1 MLLKSTPEDDIADRL
16 KLWRKSVMEMTQEQ
30 FAEAT
35 GVHLSAIRK
44 YEKRHS
50 VPSSESLLSIARTGV
65 DLHWLLTGKGDM
77 RAPTSSDD
85 DEAKTEA
92 DAEMVS
98 RLKAIEGLLNG
109 LQGEKR
115 SAVLE
120 EIFSRVHEAKR
131 VADLEALLGEYQ
143 RKRA

>member
-1 MLLKSTPEDDIADRL
+1 MKSSPEDDIADRL

-30 FAEAT
+30 FAETT

-44 YEKRHS
+44 YENRHS
-50 VPSSESLLSIARTGV
+50 VPSSESLLSIASTGV

-77 RAPTSSDD
+77 RAPESSDD

-98 RLKAIEGLLNG
+98 RLKAIEGLLIG
-109 LQGEKR
+109 LQDEKR
-115 SAVLE
+115 SSVLE

-131 VADLEALLGEYQ
+131 VADLEALVGKLQ

>member
-1 MLLKSTPEDDIADRL
+1 
-16 KLWRKSVMEMTQEQ
+16 
-30 FAEAT
+30 
-35 GVHLSAIRK
+35 
-44 YEKRHS
+44 
-50 VPSSESLLSIARTGV
+50 
-65 DLHWLLTGKGDM
+65 
-77 RAPTSSDD
+77 
-85 DEAKTEA
+85 
-92 DAEMVS
+92 MVS

>member
-1 MLLKSTPEDDIADRL
+1 MKSTPEADIADRL
-16 KLWRKSVMEMTQEQ
+16 KLWRKSVMEMTQEE
-30 FAEAT
+30 FADTT

-44 YEKRHS
+44 YENRHS
-50 VPSSESLLSIARTGV
+50 VPSSESLLSIASTGV
-65 DLHWLLTGKGDM
+65 DLHWLLTGRGDM
-77 RAPTSSDD
+77 RAPTSSGD

-92 DAEMVS
+92 DAVMVS

-109 LQGEKR
+109 LEDEKR
-115 SAVLE
+115 SAVLK

-131 VADLEALLGEYQ
+131 VADLEALVGKLQ

>member
-1 MLLKSTPEDDIADRL
+1 MKSTPEDDIADRL
-16 KLWRKSVMEMTQEQ
+16 KLWRKSVMDMTQEQ
-30 FAEAT
+30 FAETT

-44 YEKRHS
+44 YENRHS
-50 VPSSESLLSIARTGV
+50 VPSSESLLSIASTGV

-77 RAPTSSDD
+77 RAPESSDD

-98 RLKAIEGLLNG
+98 RLKAIEGLLIG
-109 LQGEKR
+109 LQDEKR
-115 SAVLE
+115 SSVLE

-131 VADLEALLGEYQ
+131 VADLEALVGKLQ

>member
-16 KLWRKSVMEMTQEQ
+16 KLWRKSVMDMTQEQ
-30 FAEAT
+30 FAETT

-44 YEKRHS
+44 YENRHS
-50 VPSSESLLSIARTGV
+50 VPSSESLLSIASTGV

-77 RAPTSSDD
+77 RAPTGSDD
-85 DEAKTEA
+85 DEAKTES

-98 RLKAIEGLLNG
+98 RLRAIEGLLNG
-109 LQGEKR
+109 LQDEKR

-131 VADLEALLGEYQ
+131 VADLEALVGKLQ

>member
-1 MLLKSTPEDDIADRL
+1 MKSTSEDDIAHRL
-16 KLWRKSVMEMTQEQ
+16 KLWRKRVMKMTQER
-30 FAEAT
+30 FANAT

-44 YEKRHS
+44 YENRHS
-50 VPSSESLLSIARTGV
+50 VPSSESLLAIASTGV

-85 DEAKTEA
+85 DQAKTEA
-92 DAEMVS
+92 EAELVS

-109 LQGEKR
+109 LQDEKR

-120 EIFSRVHEAKR
+120 EIFSRVREAKR
-131 VADLEALLGEYQ
+131 VTDLEALVGKLQ